1 MPGRKFD
8 AGRGYRYGF
17 NGQEMENE
25 IKGISNIYK
34 FEYRIHDPRIG
45 RFLSTDP
52 LEKEYPWNTP
62 YAFAENRP
70 IDGHD
75 LEGREWENFMS
86 KFKKPGELKIKL
98 PNEESAQ
105 IQVFKSDVKNSKKT
119 FSEIKSSFKTTPE
132 KLLTNKNAE
141 FQPPVDKNGRP
152 SQFKE
157 DSYIKIDIPGPLNN
171 GYVKVVNIYEDEN
184 TISATFATME
194 GHIEKGIITFTL
206 TDKGQGNMN
215 FTIASTSEVDMGLAP
230 EGYARSEQKKS
241 WQLVLDNF
249 VKQTGGTEEK
259 RETFILNEKPEIYF
273 KPEEIYFE

>member
-75 LEGREWENFMS
+75 LEGREWENFMRS
-86 KFKKPGELKIKL
+86 LK
-98 PNEESAQ
+98 S
-105 IQVFKSDVKNSKKT
+105 
-119 FSEIKSSFKTTPE
+119 PE
-132 KLLTNKNAE
+132 N
-141 FQPPVDKNGRP
+141 
-152 SQFKE
+152 
-157 DSYIKIDIPGPLNN
+157 
-171 GYVKVVNIYEDEN
+171 
-184 TISATFATME
+184 
-194 GHIEKGIITFTL
+194 
-206 TDKGQGNMN
+206 
-215 FTIASTSEVDMGLAP
+215 
-230 EGYARSEQKKS
+230 
-241 WQLVLDNF
+241 
-249 VKQTGGTEEK
+249 
-259 RETFILNEKPEIYF
+259 
-273 KPEEIYFE
+273 